1 VASEPHQARCQG
13 EARRPEARR
22 PVPCE
27 TLDNWTQT
35 DEELN
40 TAPADGAAGA
50 WDTGGEVAYQVDDL
64 ADEPPG
70 TAAGAGGDVAPSS
83 ASTFLRRPMEYM
95 AELEMAIRST
105 VEVFAENM
113 EISLQRHA
121 VTFPEPRAPA
131 HGVRSHASQSRA
143 ARFLGLGRQL
153 TGAAASSPEHHHRG
167 TPLAEEGSDGEDGHA
182 DDAEVSRLTPPRLHA
197 DCADNAEVSLTPP
210 RLHADCADDAE
221 VSLTLLATP
230 ASLREVP
237 PHCERCSS
245 GGGRGLIACDT
256 PVRTLSA
263 PTPDATRSPL
273 LPPVPGVPTAVT
285 PSPPPSAPPPL
296 SLLATALRSSL
307 LRYQKMGL
315 SFGAPSRS
323 RTITSSRARRASH
336 PTGMSSLPTRSR
348 CSRMASAPLVASVP
362 SEDGASLS
370 SLSGNTCRSRSLLA
384 YATSATWPTTSMS
397 MWRESADWA
406 VRQPRP
412 AAPAPPH
419 SAAAATP
426 PRAREMPSPPRCF
439 LPPRCL
445 LPPVPSPAS
454 ATSRIPSV
462 LSLNYCPPPPP
473 SPRPRPLTSPCSF
486 WFVAEF
492 GDTLDGEPLG
502 SDRSAPNESD
512 HSADHSGLSGATTH
526 VAHARLGLSSLDPD
540 QQILIN
546 NLDSDLLPILEK
558 VACSGGMPPGV
569 RSGRRA
575 PNPRTT
581 ALAQRGDETDGY
593 KRVPAKHGATVADLS
608 QISRLPIPPGS
619 VERFGRPHSSRSDN
633 ASQLSFGSANSAF
646 SPPSSLLSPSSS
658 SSALASPRPPTG
670 LKASQST
677 PTIHVSTHKSA
688 HQGR

>member
-1 VASEPHQARCQG
+1 
-13 EARRPEARR
+13 
-22 PVPCE
+22 
-27 TLDNWTQT
+27 
-35 DEELN
+35 
-40 TAPADGAAGA
+40 
-50 WDTGGEVAYQVDDL
+50 
-64 ADEPPG
+64 
-70 TAAGAGGDVAPSS
+70 
-83 ASTFLRRPMEYM
+83 MEYM

-182 DDAEVSRLTPPRLHA
+182 DDAEVKSLALSEDGPVIRRSVSEPYYNFFPRQTGESS
-197 DCADNAEVSLTPP
+197 NRNV
-210 RLHADCADDAE
+210 
-221 VSLTLLATP
+221 LAP
-230 ASLREVP
+230 DPLAMLSDG
-237 PHCERCSS
+237 ERTV
-245 GGGRGLIACDT
+245 GGERAIGGRGE
-256 PVRTLSA
+256 PVLAFRKHL
-263 PTPDATRSPL
+263 PLPL
-273 LPPVPGVPTAVT
+273 LAG
-285 PSPPPSAPPPL
+285 L
-296 SLLATALRSSL
+296 RDERDLADDVDEHVERE
-307 LRYQKMGL
+307 RGL
-315 SFGAPSRS
+315 G
-323 RTITSSRARRASH
+323 
-336 PTGMSSLPTRSR
+336 
-348 CSRMASAPLVASVP
+348 
-362 SEDGASLS
+362 
-370 SLSGNTCRSRSLLA
+370 
-384 YATSATWPTTSMS
+384 
-397 MWRESADWA
+397 
-406 VRQPRP
+406 
-412 AAPAPPH
+412 
-419 SAAAATP
+419 
-426 PRAREMPSPPRCF
+426 
-439 LPPRCL
+439 
-445 LPPVPSPAS
+445 
-454 ATSRIPSV
+454 
-462 LSLNYCPPPPP
+462 
-473 SPRPRPLTSPCSF
+473 
-486 WFVAEF
+486 EF

>member
-1 VASEPHQARCQG
+1 
-13 EARRPEARR
+13 
-22 PVPCE
+22 
-27 TLDNWTQT
+27 
-35 DEELN
+35 
-40 TAPADGAAGA
+40 
-50 WDTGGEVAYQVDDL
+50 
-64 ADEPPG
+64 
-70 TAAGAGGDVAPSS
+70 
-83 ASTFLRRPMEYM
+83 
-95 AELEMAIRST
+95 
-105 VEVFAENM
+105 
-113 EISLQRHA
+113 
-121 VTFPEPRAPA
+121 
-131 HGVRSHASQSRA
+131 
-143 ARFLGLGRQL
+143 
-153 TGAAASSPEHHHRG
+153 
-167 TPLAEEGSDGEDGHA
+167 
-182 DDAEVSRLTPPRLHA
+182 
-197 DCADNAEVSLTPP
+197 
-210 RLHADCADDAE
+210 
-221 VSLTLLATP
+221 
-230 ASLREVP
+230 
-237 PHCERCSS
+237 
-245 GGGRGLIACDT
+245 
-256 PVRTLSA
+256 
-263 PTPDATRSPL
+263 
-273 LPPVPGVPTAVT
+273 
-285 PSPPPSAPPPL
+285 
-296 SLLATALRSSL
+296 
-307 LRYQKMGL
+307 
-315 SFGAPSRS
+315 
-323 RTITSSRARRASH
+323 
-336 PTGMSSLPTRSR
+336 
-348 CSRMASAPLVASVP
+348 
-362 SEDGASLS
+362 
-370 SLSGNTCRSRSLLA
+370 
-384 YATSATWPTTSMS
+384 
-397 MWRESADWA
+397 
-406 VRQPRP
+406 
-412 AAPAPPH
+412 
-419 SAAAATP
+419 
-426 PRAREMPSPPRCF
+426 MPSPPYAF
-439 LPPRCL
+439 NPQAFSPISLLPRCL

-454 ATSRIPSV
+454 AISRIPSI

-473 SPRPRPLTSPCSF
+473 SSRPRPLTSPCSF